1 MVWPSIVGGVAQPRV
16 AQVHCFVKSPTAV
29 NDALDDGEERTGEEE
44 GVDSGSPKELHETK
58 PTKQVR
64 CAVGKKQPKSKP
76 KPLPTTQPGKIPEVT
91 YPASLGYVN
100 DLDNGVSPCVASQ
113 YQASMTIL
121 IRALVF

>member
-1 MVWPSIVGGVAQPRV
+1 MWPSIVGGVALPCV

-29 NDALDDGEERTGEEE
+29 NDALDDGEERTREEE

-58 PTKQVR
+58 ATKQVR
-64 CAVGKKQPKSKP
+64 AVGKKQPKS

-100 DLDNGVSPCVASQ
+100 DLDNGVSPRVASQ

-121 IRALVF
+121 IKSTSILTVS